1 MSIPDRMRALPGHV
15 EHAVFEGAFHRG
27 SLALGQMVSHF
38 IEINAGVTTEGF
50 FAGQSDHDPDAIEGK
65 VCPHARLLPSRVDMK
80 MLLRGPVT
88 PWDPQIPQNATKLHI

>member
-50 FAGQSDHDPDAIEGK
+50 FAG
-65 VCPHARLLPSRVDMK
+65 
-80 MLLRGPVT
+80 
-88 PWDPQIPQNATKLHI
+88 